1 MPKTPYQQD
10 KEEERRKAV
19 KPPMFPLAQVRKSH
33 GWTQAQLA
41 EKVHA
46 ITDEPFSPGSLS
58 LIEKGHRGASASVLA
73 ALGQAF
79 GMDPDAAEVDYTPSH
94 SRRKIEGLTA

>member
-1 MPKTPYQQD
+1 MTAKNKYEDQRD
-10 KEEERRKAV
+10 KV
-19 KPPMFPLAQVRKSH
+19 KPPMFSLAQVRKSH

-58 LIEKGHRGASASVLA
+58 LIEKGHRGASANVLA
-73 ALGQAF
+73 AIGQAF
-79 GMDPDAAEVDYTPSH
+79 GMDPGAAQVDYTPSH